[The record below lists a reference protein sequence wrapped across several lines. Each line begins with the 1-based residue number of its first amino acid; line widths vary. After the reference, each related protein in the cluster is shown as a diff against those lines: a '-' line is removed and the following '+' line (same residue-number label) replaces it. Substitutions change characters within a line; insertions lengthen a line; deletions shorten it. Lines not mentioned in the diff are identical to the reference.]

1 MAWAGILV
9 GGVGSMLTGLA
20 GAYGWGIADK
30 APEIIDVLV
39 PPNKRTQKIQGP
51 WRFERRRTLPRAHGD
66 LPVAAPQEVI
76 LDVCDAQPEKAAYW
90 ISQACYK
97 IRWLRP
103 DDVSNALEAR
113 SRYKHRKLV
122 SQIVGD
128 YKQGIQSVLE
138 KKYYIDVEKAHGLP
152 KGRRQS
158 RGRFQTDVDYGGVF
172 VELDGR
178 AGHVGGGRFRDME
191 RDNYHAVMGAVT
203 LRYGWDDVNYRP
215 CEVAFQVNQV
225 LGRYGIRSEAHP
237 CPKCRT

>member
-1 MAWAGILV
+1 M
-9 GGVGSMLTGLA
+9 
-20 GAYGWGIADK
+20 
-30 APEIIDVLV
+30 
-39 PPNKRTQKIQGP
+39 
-51 WRFERRRTLPRAHGD
+51 PRAHGD

-113 SRYKHRKLV
+113 SRYKQRKLV

-138 KKYYIDVEKAHGLP
+138 KKYYI
-152 KGRRQS
+152 
-158 RGRFQTDVDYGGVF
+158 DVDYGGVF

>member
-1 MAWAGILV
+1 M
-9 GGVGSMLTGLA
+9 
-20 GAYGWGIADK
+20 
-30 APEIIDVLV
+30 
-39 PPNKRTQKIQGP
+39 
-51 WRFERRRTLPRAHGD
+51 PRAHGD